1 MLALPAEKQMKN
13 EGVKDGS
20 HIALSSVCYPSG
32 HLDMSCD
39 PSCNCVAAQIGA

>member
-1 MLALPAEKQMKN
+1 MKN

-20 HIALSSVCYPSG
+20 HIALLNICYPSG

-39 PSCNCVAAQIGA
+39 PSCNWFDAQNWRITLRIY